1 MDTHTV
7 LIFLF
12 FFRETGEIV
21 GSYLIIPE
29 VKAEHYGRYVC
40 RIEMGNSAHKLDLY
54 TWLHGEPLK
63 LIDSTPFLVPIG
75 LAVVAFLITIAMI
88 WLAKVFCYA
97 HFYKRQNN
105 CVSHHK
111 SRLADEELGMRRI

>member
-1 MDTHTV
+1 MKHLSYV
-7 LIFLF
+7 

-29 VKAEHYGRYVC
+29 VKAHHYGRYVC

-54 TWLHGEPLK
+54 TWLHGEPVK
-63 LIDSTPFLVPIG
+63 LLDPKSFLAPIL
-75 LAVVAFLITIAMI
+75 LALIAFIITIGMI

-97 HFYKRQNN
+97 HFYKRQNS
-105 CVSHHK
+105 CAAHHK
-111 SRLADEELGMRRI
+111 ARVTDEELGMRRM